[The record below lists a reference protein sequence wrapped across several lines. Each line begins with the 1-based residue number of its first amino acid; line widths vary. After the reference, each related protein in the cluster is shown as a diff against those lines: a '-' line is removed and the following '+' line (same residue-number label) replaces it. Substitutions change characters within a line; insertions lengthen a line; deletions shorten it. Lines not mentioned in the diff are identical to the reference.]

1 MRAPFIAIVLSSA
14 STAAC
19 AQSANGTVTSVEA
32 CIQLASA
39 AAQTCYDPRVDAVE
53 SWDCQKT
60 RATLGECLAQA
71 AKSAPPEASAGTGSS
86 EMPTGAIPPE
96 VPRSAVSANKS
107 TGIGSPSSPYGA
119 VPSKKPSATV
129 LPDKPTRTLAQE
141 LATAAG
147 PIGAQSANERMTAM
161 ESCFQAARIAEAICS
176 KLPNDPAQRLNCVQ
190 KTGAAQLECL
200 DRVLSETPASPP
212 APKPPSE
219 MTRQAPPATATLPE
233 APSAR
238 VSPNQPT
245 SEQSDSP
252 SKAIRTNP

>member
-71 AKSAPPEASAGTGSS
+71 AKSAPSEASAGTGSS
-86 EMPTGAIPPE
+86 EMPSGAIPPE
-96 VPRSAVSANKS
+96 VPRSAVSAHKS
-107 TGIGSPSSPYGA
+107 TGIGSPSSSYGV

-141 LATAAG
+141 LPTAAG
-147 PIGAQSANERMTAM
+147 PIGAQSTNESMTAAM

-190 KTGAAQLECL
+190 KTGAAEVECL
-200 DRVLSETPASPP
+200 DRVLSETPASPT
-212 APKPPSE
+212 APKAPSE
-219 MTRQAPPATATLPE
+219 TTRQTPPATATLPK
-233 APSAR
+233 APSER
-238 VSPNQPT
+238 VSPNQPSQIGS

-252 SKAIRTNP
+252 